1 MTSSEKKKANVQG
14 SRRAKKLPNA
24 SVTLPTRSSTHQS
37 SEVKQDILSLSKAG
51 TMQLRKIARS
61 IQIKNAYKLPRQELI
76 FAIIAQ
82 KEKFLQG
89 QQMELFR

>member
-1 MTSSEKKKANVQG
+1 MKSSDKKIVCVQAG
-14 SRRAKKLPNA
+14 GGMGRRKDTPT
-24 SVTLPTRSSTHQS
+24 TLPTRSSTHQS

-89 QQMELFR
+89 QQMELFQ